1 MSQQVQSNWEQFD
14 TAFPSFAEYNA
25 RSESDGPEIPDG
37 DTVEDGSYR
46 LEAVDITPSM
56 VDRFPDPRQKNP
68 KPVRFVY
75 WRVLKSDDPGDVGKL
90 LRKKLKETGHAM
102 SNTYPFLQAAYG
114 GNIPPDVSPRLSKLR
129 GCQIDVFLTTRKGI
143 GDGGREYSFQAWEA
157 IRPVPDDKRT
167 PSNG

>member
-1 MSQQVQSNWEQFD
+1 MSQQATQSNWETFD

-25 RSESDGPEIPDG
+25 PKEDGDEIPAG
-37 DTVEDGSYR
+37 DAVEDGSYR
-46 LEAVDITPSM
+46 LEAVDITAPM
-56 VDRFPDPRQKNP
+56 QNKFPDPRSKNP
-68 KPVRFVY
+68 KPIRFVY

-90 LRKKLKETGHAM
+90 LRKKMTDSGHPM
-102 SNTYPFLQAAYG
+102 SSAYPFLQAAYG
-114 GNIPPDVSPRLSKLR
+114 GNIPPDVKPRFSQLR

-157 IRPVPDDKRT
+157 IRPVPSDKRT